1 MKKLLFI
8 IVLFFSTSVFA
19 QGKWLDMPFSFTDLL
34 KEGWQ
39 IIDQYSTDYHR
50 QYLLKSDKQ
59 YLALCRYQLD
69 VPFRTDCY
77 IESNE

>member
-1 MKKLLFI
+1 MKKLLII

-50 QYLLKSDKQ
+50 QYLLKSDNQ
-59 YLALCRYQLD
+59 RIVLCRYQLD
-69 VPFRTDCY
+69 VPSRTDCY
-77 IESNE
+77 VEANE

>member
-1 MKKLLFI
+1 MKKLLII

-50 QYLLKSDKQ
+50 QYLLKSEKQ

-69 VPFRTDCY
+69 VPSRTDCY
-77 IESNE
+77 VEANE